1 MAHNKELLQKLAE
14 CAAAC
19 EMCADACLDEQDIKK
34 MVKCIRL
41 DRDCARICQTTA
53 SFIASHSEHARHI
66 IKECEELC
74 SKCGEECA
82 KHEMDHCQQCAEAC
96 RRCAE
101 ACRNFSGVGV

>member
-19 EMCADACLDEQDIKK
+19 EMCADACLDEQDTKK

-41 DRDCARICQTTA
+41 DRDCAKICMVTA
-53 SFIASHSEHARHI
+53 SFIASHSEHAQHI

-74 SKCGEECA
+74 RKCGEECA
-82 KHEMDHCQQCAEAC
+82 KHDMGHCQQCADACRECEEAC
-96 RRCAE
+96 RS
-101 ACRNFSGVGV
+101 FSGVAV